1 MNLMFW
7 NCRRLWQT
15 STVRTL
21 RDFYK
26 SHKSM
31 IVFISKVKLYCYVRV
46 SKIIFVLGYD
56 DFYLIPS
63 VGSAG
68 GLLLMWNH
76 NLSINI
82 ISFLYIYFCSNYP

>member
-1 MNLMFW
+1 
-7 NCRRLWQT
+7 
-15 STVRTL
+15 
-21 RDFYK
+21 
-26 SHKSM
+26 M
-31 IVFISKVKLYCYVRV
+31 IVFISKVKLCCSVRV

-56 DFYLIPS
+56 DFYLVPS

-82 ISFLYIYFCSNYP
+82 FSFLIYLFLL